1 MPATP
6 VTRICASIEP
16 PMPARNERCHK
27 CGDALEMI
35 GGLPFCSRCND
46 REGQFYNPLS
56 TSINDFA
63 DHNDRVLI
71 TCHGATLY
79 DPDTGDIIAG
89 VRFVDESDPAQGH
102 EIVNRPVYGP
112 RHVKRRWVKKDD
124 IHLIR
129 RCESC
134 QDYTIRMR
142 RKEGPDLYIPSR
154 RGPLSPRHQRF
165 SE

>member
-1 MPATP
+1 MRSTPATP
-6 VTRICASIEP
+6 ICASIESL
-16 PMPARNERCHK
+16 MPARNERCHH
-27 CGDALEMI
+27 CGKTLEMI

-46 REGQFYNPLS
+46 REGKFYNPLS
-56 TSINDFA
+56 SSINDFA
-63 DHNDRVLI
+63 DHTDRVLI

-79 DPDTGDIIAG
+79 DPATNDIIAG
-89 VRFVDESDPAQGH
+89 VRFVDEDDPSRGY

-112 RHVKRRWVKKDD
+112 SHVRHRWVKKGDV
-124 IHLIR
+124 HLIR

-134 QDYTIRMR
+134 QDHTIRMK

-154 RGPLSPRHQRF
+154 KGPLMGHQHRL